1 MAHVQKFTRGSAT
14 RIIEHCERV
23 KSKEG
28 KYRKYRTGSE
38 IDDTRTGENY
48 PFRLKG
54 VSSNDGK
61 SRLDEI
67 LTNTHCMNRQ
77 DVNVMADWV
86 ITLPK
91 DYEGDEKKFF
101 KECSA
106 FVVNRYGKD
115 SFIGGFVHK
124 DETTPHI
131 HLCFVPRVYDEKKER
146 YKVSAKEVLN
156 KKELRSFHPDL
167 EKHLQEKGLVKEGQI
182 LNGITQETG
191 GNKTIPELKKLQEE
205 AEQLK
210 EELNEFKGRAAEWQ
224 KAVDTRV
231 EEVEGLLKKLDG
243 FVPKSD
249 LKEISRILEDIKGK
263 GLENCF
269 ADPVEQ
275 GPELNFRPVKRKE
288 KVR

>member
-1 MAHVQKFTRGSAT
+1 MAHVQKFTKGSAT

-23 KSKEG
+23 KNKEG
-28 KYRKYRTGSE
+28 KYRKYKTGSE

-67 LTNTHCMNRQ
+67 LTETHCMNRQ

-91 DYEGDEKKFF
+91 DFEGDEKKFF

-124 DETTPHI
+124 DETTPHV

-191 GNKTIPELKKLQEE
+191 GNKTIPELKRLQEE
-205 AEQLK
+205 SEQLK
-210 EELNEFKGRAAEWQ
+210 EELNEFKGRAAAWQ
-224 KAVDTRV
+224 KTVDDRV
-231 EEVEGLLKKLDG
+231 KEVEGLLKKLDG

-249 LKEISRILEDIKGK
+249 IQEISRILEDIKGNSI
-263 GLENCF
+263 ENCS
-269 ADPVEQ
+269 DPVVGQ
-275 GPELNFRPVKRKE
+275 GPELVFTPTKRKV